1 MKLKKVILIG
11 LLISGLA
18 GCENAEQSANKYLEN
33 GKQLI
38 ESGDFVKARLE
49 FKNAL
54 QIDPRL
60 AEAYMQ
66 LALISEKEQEWAA
79 MFSNLRAVVA
89 LRPNNT
95 DAIVKLGQF
104 YLFAGKLED
113 ARAQADQALSLAP
126 DSVDAVLLDA
136 SILLNSKNYADA
148 MDRVDHALAL
158 DKQHVEAKSMKA
170 IIWTRQ
176 GRVTDALNLIDETLE
191 TTTSSQQKVSLYAV
205 KLSIYE
211 KQKNFE
217 GMEVIY
223 KALLESDPAN
233 VKYVELLAQLF
244 VIDGKPQQAVSL
256 FENYISS
263 YPDNIDVKYT
273 LIALLSEIGEVDRAL
288 AKVDEFIINNPHVPN
303 YRFSKAEILYKHN
316 RIEESKAELVEI
328 VKQDPESSTAVK
340 ANVILAS
347 YDFEDGN
354 YEIAKDK
361 VKQILQ
367 NEPESEGG
375 LLLKSKLAL
384 VEDDVDAAI
393 ADLRILLRNNPD
405 ADNAMVLLAQ
415 AYNKIGAEKL
425 AEENYRNA
433 LAINPGNVTAALA
446 ISQSLIQN
454 NQLGEAETVLN
465 KALATAT
472 AKQSIIKAL
481 TQINILQKDWSKAQ
495 ELLDI
500 TSGVETDSTAWTH
513 FITATI
519 AEGQGYYIEAI
530 DEYKKALSIEPNLFR
545 ALQGVV
551 SSYIQLGKKDELLS
565 YVETYGDNNPEKM
578 ITYELKARIYMSDQ
592 KWGDAITVLMDGVNK
607 NPAWAPGYNQ
617 LAGVYF
623 QQNQPEK
630 AISILKQGIEANPTN
645 LILKLQLASAY
656 EQSSEFEL
664 AKGLY
669 EEILQQAP
677 DIQVAVN
684 NLASLLTDQF
694 ESSENLV
701 KAAEITKDLKSSTE
715 PYFLDTYAWVRVKQ
729 GDLEEARPILERV
742 VLAAPKVAIFHYHL
756 ATIYVL
762 EGNKILAESS
772 IAEAER
778 LASQADD
785 NVLLKQIDD
794 LKLKLESNPS

>member
-11 LLISGLA
+11 LLIGGLA
-18 GCENAEQSANKYLEN
+18 GCGSAEQSAQKYLEN
-33 GKQLI
+33 GKQLL
-38 ESGDFVKARLE
+38 ESGDLVKARLE

-60 AEAYMQ
+60 ADAYMQ
-66 LALISEKEQEWAA
+66 LALISEKEQEWMA

-89 LRPNNT
+89 LRPKNIE
-95 DAIVKLGQF
+95 AIVKLGQF
-104 YLFAGKLED
+104 YLFAGKIDE
-113 ARAQADQALSLAP
+113 ARTHADQALSIAS
-126 DSVDAVLLDA
+126 DNVKAVLLDA
-136 SILLNSKNYADA
+136 SILMNSKNYADA
-148 MDRVDHALAL
+148 MERVDDALAI
-158 DKQHVEAKSMKA
+158 DKEDVEAKSMKA
-170 IIWTRQ
+170 IIWTKQ
-176 GRVTDALNLIDETLE
+176 GRVTDALRLIDEGLE
-191 TTTSSQQKVSLYAV
+191 TASNEQKLSLYAV

-223 KALLESDPAN
+223 KALLESDPSN
-233 VKYVELLAQLF
+233 VQYVELLAQLL
-244 VIDGKPQQAVSL
+244 VIDGKNEEAVTL
-256 FENYISS
+256 LENFITS
-263 YPDNIDVKYT
+263 YPDNTEVKHT
-273 LIALLSEIGEVDRAL
+273 LISLLSDIGEADRAL
-288 AKVDEFIINNPHVPN
+288 AKVDEFITNNPASYN
-303 YRFSKAEILYKHN
+303 YRFVKAEILYKHN
-316 RIEESKAELVEI
+316 RIEESKKELAELV
-328 VKQDPESSTAVK
+328 KLDPESSTAVK

-347 YDFEDGN
+347 YDFEDGD
-354 YEIAKDK
+354 YETAKNK
-361 VKQILQ
+361 VKQILKV
-367 NEPESEGG
+367 EPESEGG

-384 VEDDVDAAI
+384 ADDDVDTAI
-393 ADLRILLRNNPD
+393 ADLRVLLRNNPD
-405 ADNAMVLLAQ
+405 SDNAMVLIAQ
-415 AYNKIGAEKL
+415 AYNKIGSEKL

-433 LAINPGNVTAALA
+433 LGINPGNVMAALA
-446 ISQSLIQN
+446 ISQSLIKN
-454 NQLGEAETVLN
+454 NQLTEAESLLN

-495 ELLDI
+495 ELLGI
-500 TSGVETDSTAWTH
+500 TSGIETDSTAWTH

-565 YVETYGDNNPEKM
+565 YVEVYGENNPEKM
-578 ITYELKARIYMSDQ
+578 ITYELKSRIYMSDQ
-592 KWGDAITVLMDGVNK
+592 KWDDAITVLLEGLNK
-607 NPAWAPGYNQ
+607 NPNWTPGYNQ

-623 QQNQPEK
+623 QQQESEK

-656 EQSSEFEL
+656 EQTSEFEL

-669 EEILQQAP
+669 EDVLAQAP
-677 DIQVAVN
+677 DIQVAIN

-694 ESSENLV
+694 ESPENLA
-701 KAAEITKDLKSSTE
+701 KAAEITKELKSSTE

-729 GDLEEARPILERV
+729 GDIQEARPILERV
-742 VLAAPKVAIFHYHL
+742 VLAAPKVAIFHFHL

-762 EGNKILAESS
+762 EGNKILAEYS

-778 LASQADD
+778 LASQTDD
-785 NVLLKQIDD
+785 NTLLKQIDN
-794 LKLKLESNPS
+794 LKLKL